1 MKRKLFRL
9 KVLLILGFS
18 VILFSVSPF
27 LRPLISPAH
36 AATAPAPS
44 QCDPARNMTF
54 ACLGEAV
61 NAAIL
66 GDANRTKEN
75 LARNTADLTIALLAS
90 VSTLISGTGDNPSPT
105 SYNWPPNPFIEGG
118 GALGLLSSG
127 VNSIYKNP
135 PTQMIDKTAFF
146 REALSNNILN
156 PKPAYA
162 QGFGTDLL
170 KGLGFIKL
178 WTLFRNIAYL
188 GVAAA
193 LGIFGLMVM
202 FRAKSDPRTTITF
215 QMALPRVAAALVL
228 IYFSLPIAG
237 LLMDIG
243 EVGSAIIKGI
253 FCPGC
258 TIDRPFAF
266 ADLGKM
272 LSDFTFAGGKLNV
285 TIDDKINWLVEALL
299 SMFALSVV
307 LKLFWTLLSRY
318 VTLVMQAI
326 LGPLSMVLGVIP
338 GRDDAAG
345 RWVKE
350 MLVNALT
357 FPGMLFLINIAYV
370 VLDNSAR
377 IPLPT
382 IVVDPA
388 SGTNPQQINIAGMM
402 ALGILSMA
410 PKIPAMLEEMFDV
423 VPGAH
428 TSRAG
433 ADPGSMMKGIPIV
446 GKMMG

>member
-9 KVLLILGFS
+9 KVLLLLGFS
-18 VILFSVSPF
+18 VSLLSVYPV
-27 LRPLISPAH
+27 H
-36 AATAPAPS
+36 AVATPGPSTPAPS
-44 QCDPARNMTF
+44 QCDSSNGMTF

-61 NAAIL
+61 NSAIL

-90 VSTLISGTGDNPSPT
+90 VSTLISGTDSNPTPNT
-105 SYNWPPNPFIEGG
+105 GYNWPPNPFIEGG
-118 GALGLLSSG
+118 GALGLLASG

-202 FRAKSDPRTTITF
+202 FRAKADPRTTITF
-215 QMALPRVAAALVL
+215 QMALPRVAMALVL

-258 TIDRPFAF
+258 TIDRTIAF

-272 LSDFTFAGGKLNV
+272 LSDFTFVGGKLQV
-285 TIDDKINWLVEALL
+285 KIDDKINWLIETLL
-299 SMFALSVV
+299 SLFALSVV

-318 VTLVMQAI
+318 VTLIMQAI
-326 LGPLSMVLGVIP
+326 LGPLHMVIGIIP

-345 RWVKE
+345 RWIKE
-350 MLVNALT
+350 MLVNVLT

-382 IVVDPA
+382 IVIDPA
-388 SGTNPQQINIAGMM
+388 GGANPQQINISGMM

-433 ADPGSMMKGIPIV
+433 ADPGSMMKGIPLV